1 MLAYLFWH
9 RPNVWVSRDEYEQRL
24 VDFHAG
30 LVDGGVDSASFR
42 LERLPF
48 ADADGYEDWYLARDW
63 EALGALN
70 RAATE
75 GPQARRHDAS
85 AELSGEGWGGVY
97 ALVRGEPS
105 VPTGVR
111 WASKD
116 RGETYSSFLA
126 RQRGISVWQ
135 RQLLLGPAPEFCLAS
150 EPSPARLRLAPPEPQ
165 GAGA

>member
-9 RPNVWVSRDEYEQRL
+9 RPRVGVSRDQYEQRL

-30 LVDGGVDSASFR
+30 LAAVNVDSASFR

-63 EALGALN
+63 GALGALN

-85 AELSGEGWGGVY
+85 SELSGEGWGGVY
-97 ALVRGEPS
+97 ALVRGPAS
-105 VPTGVR
+105 VPTGLSWV
-111 WASKD
+111 SKQP
-116 RGETYSSFLA
+116 GETYSSFLA
-126 RQRGISVWQ
+126 RQPSASVWQ
-135 RQLLLGPAPEFCLAS
+135 RQLVLGPAPEFCVAS
-150 EPSPARLRLAPPEPQ
+150 EPSSARLRL
-165 GAGA
+165 